1 MKYVFYYETEIGK
14 IGIIENENAIIH
26 ISFGEMELQDVNL
39 LETPLIKEAYKQ
51 LQEYL
56 SGRRSN
62 FELPLQPE
70 GTEFQQKVW
79 KALQEIPYGKTSS
92 YKEIAINIGNENAS
106 RAVGMA
112 NNKNPIPI
120 FIPCHRVIGA
130 NGKLVGYAGGLDLK
144 EKLLQVEKQNEKFRE
159 V

>member
-1 MKYVFYYETEIGK
+1 MSNAYYYETEIGK
-14 IGIIENENAIIH
+14 ITIVENGMSITHMNFGQTIFKDANII
-26 ISFGEMELQDVNL
+26 
-39 LETPLIKEAYKQ
+39 ETPLLKKSIQQ

-56 SGRRSN
+56 DGKRKD
-62 FELPLQPE
+62 FDLPLEPK

-79 KALQEIPYGKTSS
+79 KSLKEIPYGKTYS
-92 YKEIAINIGNENAS
+92 YRDIAKNIGNIKAC

-130 NGKLVGYAGGLDLK
+130 NGKLVGYAGGLDIK
-144 EKLLQVEKQNEKFRE
+144 EKLLELEKQN

>member
-1 MKYVFYYETEIGK
+1 MNNTFYYETIIGK
-14 IGIIENENAIIH
+14 IGIAENGKAITHMYIAERIPEDIH
-26 ISFGEMELQDVNL
+26 MSETKL
-39 LETPLIKEAYKQ
+39 LKKANQQ

-56 SGRRSN
+56 IGKRKT
-62 FELPLQPE
+62 FDIPLAPR

-79 KALQEIPYGKTSS
+79 NSLQKIQYGKTNS
-92 YKEIAINIGNENAS
+92 YKDIAESIGNIKAA

-112 NNKNPIPI
+112 NNKNPIII

-130 NGKLVGYAGGLDLK
+130 NGKLVGYAGGLDVK
-144 EKLLQVEKQNEKFRE
+144 EKLLEIEKQNESY